1 MHCKLQTVFYAAQQ
15 HCSPTLWPS
24 NKPGTCAISV
34 TGYESFFLGSQ
45 QAQCL
50 VTGTGDMYP
59 SRGP

>member
-1 MHCKLQTVFYAAQQ
+1 MHCKLQQR
-15 HCSPTLWPS
+15 CSPTLWPS

-59 SRGP
+59 SCGP